1 MAYHNLYISLDE
13 KPIELLQEI
22 CSLIGYNNL
31 TTTNSS
37 STDNLTP
44 TEQNATWPPTSDEET
59 DQFQSSDDFKFT
71 TIAVQDLQKLF
82 VPEEDEIFSGRYN
95 ISWMLF
101 PGPWEV
107 LDCKLCVSRANH
119 DQVLDKI
126 LVKLSIWPP

>member
-1 MAYHNLYISLDE
+1 M
-13 KPIELLQEI
+13 ELLQEI

-37 STDNLTP
+37 SMDNLTP
-44 TEQNATWPPTSDEET
+44 TEQNATTWPPTSDEET

-95 ISWMLF
+95 IS
-101 PGPWEV
+101 
-107 LDCKLCVSRANH
+107 
-119 DQVLDKI
+119 
-126 LVKLSIWPP
+126 